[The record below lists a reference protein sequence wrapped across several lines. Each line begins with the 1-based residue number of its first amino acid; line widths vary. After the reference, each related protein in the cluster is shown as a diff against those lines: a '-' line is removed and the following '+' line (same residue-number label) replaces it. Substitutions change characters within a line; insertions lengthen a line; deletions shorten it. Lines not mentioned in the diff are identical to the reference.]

1 MRKLY
6 EILLPRQLYQEIRYS
21 FLRLKVRQV
30 FKGGNY
36 WREETIFFLIF
47 GSLHGNLNCCQK
59 VMLDISYEAHLKVKL
74 TCNYTL
80 ISLTLKKIMYLVS
93 GTFAWRCPYLLM
105 YLLTY
110 SICQTELIYRG
121 LTRRWSFIFFPK
133 SFQNLSQN
141 CKFLF
146 CLYFSVS
153 HKSKIKNLPSYFLKC
168 IFWS

>member
-1 MRKLY
+1 MLVLATIRYSNFHYVRENLMRKIY
-6 EILLPRQLYQEIRYS
+6 GILLPRQLYQEIRYS

-110 SICQTELIYRG
+110 SICQTELTYRG

-133 SFQNLSQN
+133 SF
-141 CKFLF
+141 
-146 CLYFSVS
+146 
-153 HKSKIKNLPSYFLKC
+153 
-168 IFWS
+168 